1 MVEDLG
7 VVSESTAVIQSSA
20 VVGAAS
26 LPELMHGEQ
35 LAVDISARVGRT
47 NRSRVKVRVI
57 GNASLTWVDL
67 VYQWGGCVE
76 VVVLSNAQLRD
87 YLKSKYQSTVM
98 SLPQAVK
105 LPPPMSPGT
114 VWSLPQLALC
124 KTEWTFK
131 LFLMPGCLATLS
143 LRSMAVFHVG
153 KRCRWY
159 PTTLLFTL

>member
-67 VYQWGGCVE
+67 VYQWGGLCRSSCPLYCTINGLPEVE
-76 VVVLSNAQLRD
+76 VSVYCHVTA
-87 YLKSKYQSTVM
+87 
-98 SLPQAVK
+98 
-105 LPPPMSPGT
+105 
-114 VWSLPQLALC
+114 
-124 KTEWTFK
+124 
-131 LFLMPGCLATLS
+131 PGCQVA
-143 LRSMAVFHVG
+143 
-153 KRCRWY
+153 
-159 PTTLLFTL
+159 PP